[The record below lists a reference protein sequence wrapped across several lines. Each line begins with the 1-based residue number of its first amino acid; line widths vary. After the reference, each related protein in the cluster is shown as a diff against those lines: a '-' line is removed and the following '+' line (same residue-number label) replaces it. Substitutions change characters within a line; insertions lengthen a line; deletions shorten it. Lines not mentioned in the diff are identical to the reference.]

1 MHVSQPELQVL
12 SKPCPHSQSWL
23 SDGTLPNS
31 FYETNIN
38 YPDML
43 TRVQLFATPWTVA
56 HQLPLSME
64 FPRQEYWS
72 GLSFLP
78 LEYLPDP
85 GIKPGSLTLQ
95 ADSLQSVPPGKPPV
109 QLKTS

>member
-1 MHVSQPELQVL
+1 MSNRRCALHVSQPELQVL

-43 TRVQLFATPWTVA
+43 NCVQLFATPWTVA

-72 GLSFLP
+72 G
-78 LEYLPDP
+78 
-85 GIKPGSLTLQ
+85 
-95 ADSLQSVPPGKPPV
+95 
-109 QLKTS
+109 